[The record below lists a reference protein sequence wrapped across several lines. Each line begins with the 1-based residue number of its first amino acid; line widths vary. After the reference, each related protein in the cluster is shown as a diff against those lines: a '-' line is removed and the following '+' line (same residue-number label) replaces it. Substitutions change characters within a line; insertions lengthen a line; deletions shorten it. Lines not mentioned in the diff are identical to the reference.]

1 MNKIVLVVMSLVL
14 LACAHTRA
22 MAGDIL
28 IHDPWIREAPPRAR
42 VCAAYMVFENTGT
55 KMVKLLEV
63 TSPDFGSVEIHKSF
77 RQQGK
82 MHMMAIDS
90 LAVAAG
96 EKVILQPGGFHL
108 MLFDPNKPMVVGT
121 SCMLRFRFA
130 DAADVVISVQVQ
142 KAH

>member
-1 MNKIVLVVMSLVL
+1 MNKIALVLMSLVL
-14 LACAHTRA
+14 LICSHARA
-22 MAGDIL
+22 MAGDIV

-77 RQQGK
+77 MRQGK
-82 MHMMAIDS
+82 MHMMALDS

-96 EKVILQPGGFHL
+96 EQVVLQPGGFHL

-121 SCMLRFRFA
+121 PCTLRFRFA
-130 DAADVVISVQVQ
+130 DAADMDISVQVQ
-142 KAH
+142 KAP